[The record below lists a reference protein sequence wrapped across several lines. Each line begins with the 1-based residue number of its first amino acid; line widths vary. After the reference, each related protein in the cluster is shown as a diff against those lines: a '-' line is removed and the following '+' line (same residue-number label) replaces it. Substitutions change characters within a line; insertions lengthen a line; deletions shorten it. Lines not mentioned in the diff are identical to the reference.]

1 MKDPELELIESA
13 TALIARTQ
21 YQTIVN
27 SGGHAIVADEP
38 AKADGTDTGMNP
50 FSLLLASLASC
61 TVITLRMY
69 INRKMWPI
77 DEIKA
82 DIEMFKTV
90 SGTQIETKLSFKGE
104 ISVEQRDRLL
114 KIADACPV
122 HKILVGSIS
131 INTTIGNA

>member
-38 AKADGTDTGMNP
+38 VKADGTDTGMNP

-104 ISVEQRDRLL
+104 ISDEQRDRLL

>member
-1 MKDPELELIESA
+1 MKDSELELIESA

-38 AKADGTDTGMNP
+38 VKADGTDTGMNP

-82 DIEMFKTV
+82 DIEMFKTT

-104 ISVEQRDRLL
+104 ISDEQRDRLL

-131 INTTIGNA
+131 INTTIGDV